1 MDDFQSTSTSASAP
15 VAEVSA
21 PAMTPASSTPTVSSA
36 SSENSSG
43 FLGEVMR
50 SPMDWRSMLVASL
63 LIAVSIMG
71 IVYYR
76 KALQQMEED
85 KPTLDDIDTLN
96 ADVAE
101 LKFNLKKALG
111 AKYKLMPA

>member
-1 MDDFQSTSTSASAP
+1 MDDFQSTSASAP

-21 PAMTPASSTPTVSSA
+21 PAIPPASPPTATSVESNS
-36 SSENSSG
+36 NSSG

-50 SPMDWRSMLVASL
+50 SPMDWRSMVVASL